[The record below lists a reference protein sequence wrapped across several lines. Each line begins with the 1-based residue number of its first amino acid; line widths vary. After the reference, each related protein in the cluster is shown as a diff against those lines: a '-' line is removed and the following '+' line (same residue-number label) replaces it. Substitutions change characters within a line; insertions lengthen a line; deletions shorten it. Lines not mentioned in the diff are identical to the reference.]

1 MDGQKMDSS
10 VAIAS
15 ILSLL
20 SAVLVAVLSHFFSS
34 YRQRRDELAEM
45 RLKAYTDFINAA
57 SRLVSARRSG
67 RTEDALDDLAALN
80 DAKTR
85 ICVCAEAKVVEA
97 LIEFWNAGGT
107 LEGEHEVV
115 AFTRLCRYIRESVGN
130 KRYDLRDL
138 PISKTLFKLEPS
150 NFSFRMRK
158 GIH

>member
-1 MDGQKMDSS
+1 MDIS

-15 ILSLL
+15 TLSLL
-20 SAVLVAVLSHFFSS
+20 SAVLVAVLSHIFSS
-34 YRQRRDELAEM
+34 HRKRRDELAEM

-67 RTEDALDDLAALN
+67 RTEDALDELTALN

-115 AFTRLCRYIRESVGN
+115 AFTRFCRYIRESVGN
-130 KRYDLRDL
+130 NPNDIIDL
-138 PISKTLFKLEPS
+138 PISNALFKLEPS
-150 NFSFRMRK
+150 NFSFRTRK
-158 GIH
+158 GNH